1 MATAFA
7 EKWTFARYKDDPD
20 SFDKKHEWI
29 LWNFSEIDFSMR
41 AFKRPEGDKDI
52 EVYMNDSL
60 QPTVVKYDPTVPGL
74 VRNTKSRFNKW

>member
-1 MATAFA
+1 
-7 EKWTFARYKDDPD
+7 
-20 SFDKKHEWI
+20 
-29 LWNFSEIDFSMR
+29 MR